1 MCKYDVDTRWN
12 STFDMLIDAFNLQ
25 EVLEKIQQ
33 THLALEKVALSN
45 DDWLLME
52 QIRDLLQPFKQYTDF
67 ISKSRPNLALTTS
80 LFHTLKS
87 KLMDVQNRLGKWA
100 TVNNVIHSAVG
111 GGIEKLNKYYKL
123 MKNQDV
129 YYVASVLDP

>member
-1 MCKYDVDTRWN
+1 
-12 STFDMLIDAFNLQ
+12 
-25 EVLEKIQQ
+25 VLEKIQQ
-33 THLALEKVALSN
+33 THLALEKVALL
-45 DDWLLME
+45 DDNWLLME

-87 KLMDVQNRLGKWA
+87 KLIDVQNRVGKWA
-100 TVNNVIHSAVG
+100 TVNDVIHSAVG
-111 GGIEKLNKYYKL
+111 GGIEKLNKYYEL
-123 MKNQDV
+123 MKNQDI